1 MRIKKNNVAISEM
14 FGTVLLLL
22 IAVVSFSII
31 QFNVLSNNE
40 FTQDQPFVT
49 IVGEIKGKN
58 ITLLHRGGKSLSL
71 ETKVNFEIDGNI
83 SNIIIGENDYLDS
96 TSKEDSVWNIGESLI
111 FKQDLDLNN
120 LKVKVT
126 VIDVKGNT
134 VVMSEVL

>member
-31 QFNVLSNNE
+31 QFNILSNE

-58 ITLLHRGGKSLSL
+58 IILLHRGGKSLSL

-126 VIDVKGNT
+126 VIDVERNT

>member
-31 QFNVLSNNE
+31 QFNILSNE

-58 ITLLHRGGKSLSL
+58 IILLHRGGKSLSL

-120 LKVKVT
+120 LNVKVT
-126 VIDVKGNT
+126 VIDVERNT

>member
-31 QFNVLSNNE
+31 QFNILSNE

-120 LKVKVT
+120 LNVKVT
-126 VIDVKGNT
+126 VIDVERNT

>member
-1 MRIKKNNVAISEM
+1 MRINKNNVAISEM

-31 QFNVLSNNE
+31 QFNILSNE

-58 ITLLHRGGKSLSL
+58 IILLHRGGKSLSL

-96 TSKEDSVWNIGESLI
+96 TSKEDCVWNIGENLI

-120 LKVKVT
+120 LNVKVT
-126 VIDVKGNT
+126 VIDVERNT